1 MKDLAYASDLPPI
14 TEPEKTLVYGVQW
27 VEGNLEDGNWNPN
40 SKIIFPNSFD
50 GKIKV
55 DVGQSRTNQKS

>member
-14 TEPEKTLVYGVQW
+14 TEPEKTLVDGVQW

-55 DVGQSRTNQKS
+55 DV